1 MTHVFTYIHTNIAY
15 FFIERSNDSSNSI
28 ATKTITETKIEKKIE
43 EKKERQIA
51 LCIATYASLLLVIA
65 ITGFLSQG
73 YHVAFLPINAL
84 GEHIPKF
91 LLHTITSFGNGMFL
105 LAIALALG
113 YKKPRF
119 LFAILIAA
127 ILGGITSNVLK
138 SYFNTL
144 RPPAIL
150 VESAFHLADNAFK
163 YDSFPSGHT
172 LTAFLFASICSCF
185 LKRIWVTFALLAI
198 ATLVGLTRI
207 GLGIHWPIDTL
218 IGGVL
223 GCIIGLSAYT
233 LSKRLFKFYGTKM
246 YLLTTCIFV
255 TACLLL
261 LTQKNDYTLA
271 QPMLIIVAL
280 SAVIVFIKSIFI
292 HPQRSISE
300 HIYPLFAN
308 KGAYIFYIFLIIIT
322 AYRILVILQP
332 HLALFYDETYY
343 YHWSL
348 NPDFGYYSK
357 PPMVAWAIL
366 FSTSLIGDNIFGLKI
381 MASLFYAGSAVC
393 IFHITAYLTRHT
405 QSLEHAC
412 MAGLIFLSVPIV
424 SFNSEFITTDAP
436 LFFFWS
442 LTLYLFILALD
453 QNTLRLWVYTGIAV
467 GMGMLSKYTM
477 APLPVALFVFMLC
490 TKNQRHHLTTYG
502 PWLGASVAGLIF
514 SVNIYWNIQH
524 DWITLKHT
532 QDISKTH
539 GTTLNPLSFLSFL
552 SFLLTQFFVFGP
564 IWTWYLLSMIKQV
577 WMTKKSTPVI
587 TKTKI
592 IVKPEMHALLF
603 FVTLV
608 MLIVIGLQALLSR
621 ALANWAG
628 TWVIGASILLAI
640 LLPMR
645 QLLTTK
651 ILIRGVAVHILLAVT
666 FYHWPH
672 ILQALNIEP
681 SRKNDPYRRV
691 LGWEALGDGLKPTI
705 AHYPEHTLTSDSRDL
720 LAYLGYYSKLGSYNF
735 ARWNPDANDIRDY
748 YDLTVNLKK
757 WQGDLN
763 HTFIYI
769 SRQPVAP
776 HIKQRFNSTLF
787 LTKITVPV
795 YDNFFREI
803 YVYEF
808 IGFKGYE

>member
-1 MTHVFTYIHTNIAY
+1 MTPVFTYIHTNIAY
-15 FFIERSNDSSNSI
+15 FFMEPSGDSSSI
-28 ATKTITETKIEKKIE
+28 ITTKTNTEKKT
-43 EKKERQIA
+43 EKQIA

-65 ITGFLSQG
+65 IIGFLSQG

-113 YKKPRF
+113 HKNPRF
-119 LFAILIAA
+119 LFAVLIAA

-138 SYFNTL
+138 SHFNAL
-144 RPPAIL
+144 RPPAIII
-150 VESAFHLADNAFK
+150 ESAFHLADNAFK

-185 LKRIWVTFALLAI
+185 LKRIWATFALLAM

-218 IGGVL
+218 IGGML
-223 GCIIGLSAYT
+223 GCIIGLGAYA
-233 LSKRLFKFYGTKM
+233 LSKKLFTFYGIKM
-246 YLLTTCIFV
+246 YIFTTCIFV

-271 QPMLIIVAL
+271 QPMLSMIAL
-280 SAVIVFIKSIFI
+280 SAVILFIKSICI

-300 HIYPLFAN
+300 YIYSLFAH
-308 KGAYIFYIFLIIIT
+308 KGAYIFYTFLIIIT
-322 AYRILVILQP
+322 VYRILVISQP
-332 HLALFYDETYY
+332 HLALFYDEAYY

-381 MASLFYAGSAVC
+381 MASIFYAASAVC
-393 IFHITAYLTRHT
+393 IFNLTAYLTRHS

-453 QNTLRLWVYTGIAV
+453 QNTLRLWIYTGIAV

-477 APLPVALFVFMLC
+477 APLPVALFLFLLC
-490 TKNQRHHLTTYG
+490 TKNQRHYLTAYG
-502 PWLGASVAGLIF
+502 PWLGAMVAALIF
-514 SVNIYWNIQH
+514 SVNIYWNMQH
-524 DWITLKHT
+524 DWIALQHT

-539 GTTLNPLSFLSFL
+539 NTTLKPLSLL

-564 IWTWYLLSMIKQV
+564 IWTWYLLSMIKQA
-577 WMTKKSTPVI
+577 WITKKPTTAIAP
-587 TKTKI
+587 TKTM
-592 IVKPEMHALLF
+592 VKPEIYSLLL
-603 FVTLV
+603 FVTLA

-628 TWVIGASILLAI
+628 PWVIGATILLAI
-640 LLPMR
+640 SLPMR
-645 QLLTTK
+645 QLFTTK
-651 ILIRGVAVHILLAVT
+651 ILIRGLTIHILLAAT
-666 FYHWPH
+666 FYHWPYV
-672 ILQALNIEP
+672 LQALHIEP
-681 SRKNDPYRRV
+681 TRNNDPYQRV
-691 LGWEALGDGLKPTI
+691 LGWEAMGDALKPTI
-705 AHYPEHTLTSDSRDL
+705 ARYPEHTLASDSRDL
-720 LAYLGYYSKLGSYNF
+720 LAYLGYYSKPGSYNF
-735 ARWNPDANDIRDY
+735 ARWNPDASDIRDY

-757 WQGDLN
+757 WQGDL
-763 HTFIYI
+763 HHAFIYI
-769 SRQPVAP
+769 SRQPVAT
-776 HIKQRFNSTLF
+776 HIKQQFNDTHF

-795 YDNFFREI
+795 YEKFFREI

-808 IGFKGYE
+808 TGFKGYE